1 MLTAAV
7 GDHRYQEEERCGGA
21 ALFIHATTSLV
32 AVVSGNLVC
41 KNTIDLGLR
50 LVDISEQ
57 L

>member
-1 MLTAAV
+1 MGAVV
-7 GDHRYQEEERCGGA
+7 GDHRYQEEERCEGA

-41 KNTIDLGLR
+41 KNTTDLGLR

>member
-1 MLTAAV
+1 MGATV

-32 AVVSGNLVC
+32 AVVSGNFVC